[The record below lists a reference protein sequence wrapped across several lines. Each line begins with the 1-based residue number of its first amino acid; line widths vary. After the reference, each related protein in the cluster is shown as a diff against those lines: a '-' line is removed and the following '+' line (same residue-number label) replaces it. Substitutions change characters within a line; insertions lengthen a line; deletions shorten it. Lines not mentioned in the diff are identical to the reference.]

1 MKTLPRKNYLSI
13 VEVQLDH
20 DFLKAVIANLPI
32 AYAYHKVILDNY
44 EAPVDYEFLYVNQAF
59 EDLTGLKGK
68 DIINRRI
75 TEVLPNI
82 RSGSFDWIK
91 YYGEVAMNGG
101 RKVFEQYSAPFN
113 KSYKIQVSSPEK
125 YYFTTIFIDISEHR
139 VPA

>member
-13 VEVQLDH
+13 VELQLDH

-44 EAPVDYEFLYVNQAF
+44 GAPIDYEFLYVNQAF

-68 DIINRRI
+68 EILNKRI
-75 TEVLPNI
+75 TEVIPTI

-91 YYGEVAMNGG
+91 YYGEIAMNGE
-101 RKVFEQYSAPFN
+101 RKVFEQFSAPFN
-113 KSYKIQVSSPEK
+113 RLYKIQVSSPEK
-125 YYFTTIFIDISEHR
+125 YYFITLFFDISEHR
-139 VPA
+139 MPA